1 MSFFYPYLL
10 TSHILFGS
18 IGLLSG
24 SYNLLRKKGGSIHV
38 KVGKLFVI
46 SMLITG
52 STAFLMALLKPNMF
66 LFIVGVF
73 TVFLM
78 GTGQRYMHFKKLGQ
92 GQKPKRI
99 DWILSFSMLLVGVVF
114 VSWGM
119 ILLLKKQD
127 SMGIA
132 LVVFGLIGL
141 QNVRKDLQNYRGKI
155 KFKMYWLRVHIIRIT
170 AAYIASF
177 TSFIVVNQNH
187 FPNWIPEV
195 AYWLLPTVF
204 LIPLIFK
211 WVRQYAKK

>member
-1 MSFFYPYLL
+1 MSFLYPYLL
-10 TSHILFGS
+10 TLHILFGS

-24 SYNLLRKKGGSIHV
+24 SFNLLRKKGGSIHV
-38 KVGKLFVI
+38 KIGNLFVL

-52 STAFLMALLKPNMF
+52 STAFFMAILKPNTF

-73 TVFLM
+73 TIFLV
-78 GTGQRYMHFKKLGQ
+78 GTGQRYMYLKKLGQ
-92 GQKPKRI
+92 GQKPKPI
-99 DWILSFSMLLVGVVF
+99 DWILSFSMLLAGVVF

-119 ILLLKKQD
+119 IMLLTQQN
-127 SMGIA
+127 SMGVT

-155 KFKMYWLRVHIIRIT
+155 KFKMYWLREHIIRIT

-177 TSFIVVNQNH
+177 TAFIVVNQNH
-187 FPNWIPEV
+187 FPNGIPEV
-195 AYWLLPTVF
+195 VFWLIPTVF
-204 LIPLIFK
+204 LTPLIFK